1 MKIKN
6 IFFILIPF
14 LMISNKGHGTF
25 SMVALDLKTNEA
37 ASILATCF
45 ISKEDVK
52 IADFVVVHSNGNG
65 IMNRQSDINLFS
77 KIWLATSF
85 ALMSQEDEIYSAKV
99 INTFL
104 AKPFNDPN
112 FPVRQFAT
120 VKKYKPSGSSAHVYT
135 GNHVYPESDS
145 ITGVAF
151 ENRFTY
157 AIAGNLLKNK
167 DTLKKIESKFKETNG
182 SLADKMISA
191 FESIP
196 DDISYGDKRCIEN
209 YNLSSNK
216 AFLRTFHN
224 EKLII
229 NIEVFSD
236 NNKTDATYLL
246 SEKYHE
252 SKD

>member
-1 MKIKN
+1 MIQDDVVEAFNNRLTANLTNIKTMTP
-6 IFFILIPF
+6 LQ
-14 LMISNKGHGTF
+14 LDRVKTVGT
-25 SMVALDLKTNEA
+25 A
-37 ASILATCF
+37 A
-45 ISKEDVK
+45 E
-52 IADFVVVHSNGNG
+52 
-65 IMNRQSDINLFS
+65 
-77 KIWLATSF
+77 
-85 ALMSQEDEIYSAKV
+85 
-99 INTFL
+99 
-104 AKPFNDPN
+104 
-112 FPVRQFAT
+112 
-120 VKKYKPSGSSAHVYT
+120 
-135 GNHVYPESDS
+135 
-145 ITGVAF
+145 
-151 ENRFTY
+151 
-157 AIAGNLLKNK
+157 NLLKNK